1 MKAKYILGLIVT
13 LFLLTGCGPTP
24 NNEPE
29 GVVNETEEAENDGG
43 DYLGSWTR
51 TAVYLGG
58 ELLNTTPANL
68 TFNADGTYGS
78 SGSGC
83 ATSGTHEEI
92 DEGTITMVMMQNS
105 CPGNI
110 ALPLTVTYTYT
121 IGETEDELEQMTTI
135 TGPQMETYVR

>member
-1 MKAKYILGLIVT
+1 MKIKYFFALVGVLFILA
-13 LFLLTGCGPTP
+13 GCGPTP

-29 GVVNETEEAENDGG
+29 GVVNETEEAENNS

-83 ATSGTHEEI
+83 ATSGTYEAI